1 MIPDFVQKVIND
13 YRQVSAKEWI
23 VNDFMKDI
31 EILNIYGVENSDFST
46 EFYEWYMTRG
56 NDKKMIK
63 ELKRNI

>member
-31 EILNIYGVENSDFST
+31 EILNIYGIENSDFSP
-46 EFYEWYMTRG
+46 ELYEWYMTRG
-56 NDKKMIK
+56 NDKRMIK